1 MDNMPDTLEQ
11 LKNALEK
18 LSPRDRVEWTEW
30 IETRLTERLRIR
42 QELARATSPETGAA
56 DNHEDE

>member
-18 LSPRDRVEWTEW
+18 LSPRDRTAWTEW

-42 QELARATSPETGAA
+42 QELARATLPEHVSDFG
-56 DNHEDE
+56 NEDE